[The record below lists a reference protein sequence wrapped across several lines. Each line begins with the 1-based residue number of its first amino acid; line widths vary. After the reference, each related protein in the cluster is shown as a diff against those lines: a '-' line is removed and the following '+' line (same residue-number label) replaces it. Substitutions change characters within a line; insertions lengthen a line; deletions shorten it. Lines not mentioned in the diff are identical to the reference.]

1 MLKNRI
7 IPCLDVKNGRVVKG
21 INFIDLKDA
30 GDPVEQAKIYSD
42 GGADEICFLDITASN
57 ENRDTIYD
65 VVEKTS
71 KKCFV
76 PLTVGGG
83 VRSVEDISKLLNC
96 GADKVSINTAAV
108 NDKQV
113 VVDSSK
119 KFGSQCIVVAID
131 AKKNGD
137 VWEIYTHGGRNKTGI
152 DAIKFAKEME
162 KSGAGELLVTSMD
175 RDGTQVGYDID
186 LMSKIT
192 SAVNIPVIASGGVG
206 TLDHLVDGI
215 KLGNASAVLAASIFH
230 YGKYSVKQA
239 KEYLDSKEFQLEFN
253 MLKTLEDLIKII
265 RERKSSSD
273 DSSYTSK
280 LLKDKSLS
288 LEKVKEEIGELI
300 EAVENN
306 SNKVHEA
313 ADVLYHLLV
322 YLEGNGVRIEDIMD
336 ELEKRKKK
344 RVLKIPN

>member
-21 INFIDLKDA
+21 INFVDLKDA

-57 ENRDTIYD
+57 ENRETIYD

-83 VRSVEDISKLLNC
+83 VRSVEDISKLLKC

-108 NDKQV
+108 NDKQIV
-113 VVDSSK
+113 VNSSK

-137 VWEIYTHGGRNKTGI
+137 IWEIYTHGGRNKTGI
-152 DAIKFAKEME
+152 DALKFAKEME
-162 KSGAGELLVTSMD
+162 KKGAGELLVTSMD

-186 LMSKIT
+186 LMYRIS

-239 KEYLDSKEFQLEFN
+239 KEYLDSKG
-253 MLKTLEDLIKII
+253 IP
-265 RERKSSSD
+265 
-273 DSSYTSK
+273 
-280 LLKDKSLS
+280 
-288 LEKVKEEIGELI
+288 
-300 EAVENN
+300 
-306 SNKVHEA
+306 
-313 ADVLYHLLV
+313 
-322 YLEGNGVRIEDIMD
+322 VRI
-336 ELEKRKKK
+336 
-344 RVLKIPN
+344 